1 MPVPRSAPSAA
12 EAISDPTRWRGNS
25 LWFDSLPEP
34 VVARDRL
41 ASDLEVDIAVVGAGY
56 TGLWTAYYLSGIDP
70 HLRIAVLEQEVA
82 GFGASG
88 RNGGWCSAFFA
99 ASPERLARHEGKE
112 AMHRLRRALQES
124 VDEVGAVASAEGI
137 DCHYRK
143 GGSISLARSPAQ
155 LARAKAEIESLRRLG
170 IGDNDVRWCEPA
182 EAKALVAARDVL
194 GGVHTP
200 HCAAVHPARLVRG
213 LAVAAERRGV
223 RIFEQTPVR
232 RISPAGPSGRLG
244 RLETPGCR
252 VRAEVVVLATEGY
265 TPLLPG
271 NERRV
276 LPLYSLMVATEPLED
291 DVLES
296 LGELRQRHD
305 NGPGGQ
311 EPGSSANGTEVHA
324 GRTGGLRGGLT
335 FTDGRHLLIYGQLTA
350 DGRLAF
356 GGRGAPY
363 HFGSRV
369 ADSFDQVPAV
379 HRALR
384 ETLGQLF
391 PSLGDVRLTHTWGG
405 PLGVHRDWRPSVV
418 FDRSAGLATAGGY
431 VGDGVGTANLA
442 GRTLGDLI
450 SGRQSDVSTLCWVG
464 HRSPEWECEPLR
476 WAGVN
481 AGLTL
486 MHRADLHEQATGR
499 PSRIADLMGRFIGH

>member
-1 MPVPRSAPSAA
+1 VP
-12 EAISDPTRWRGNS
+12 AISDPTRWRGNS
-25 LWFDSLPEP
+25 FWFDSLPEP

-41 ASDLEVDIAVVGAGY
+41 TSDLEVDVAIVGGGY

-99 ASPERLARHEGKE
+99 ASPERLARREGNE
-112 AMHRLRRALQES
+112 AMHRLRRALQET
-124 VDEVGAVASAEGI
+124 VDEVGAVAASEGI

-143 GGSISLARSPAQ
+143 GGSISLARSEAQ
-155 LARAKAEIESLRRLG
+155 VARARAEIESLRGLR
-170 IGDNDVRWCEPA
+170 IGEDDVRWCEPA
-182 EAKALVAARDVL
+182 EARSLVAARDVL
-194 GGVHTP
+194 GAIYTP

-213 LAVAAERRGV
+213 LAVAGESRGV

-232 RISPAGPSGRLG
+232 RISAAGPSGRLR
-244 RLETPGCR
+244 RLETPGGR
-252 VRAEVVVLATEGY
+252 IRAEVAVLATEGY
-265 TPLLPG
+265 TSLLPG
-271 NERRV
+271 NRRRV
-276 LPLYSLMVATEPLED
+276 LPLYSLMVATEPLGDE
-291 DVLES
+291 VLAA
-296 LGELRQRHD
+296 LG
-305 NGPGGQ
+305 GTSPGH
-311 EPGSSANGTEVHA
+311 GSARGDQASGSATDGRSAHA
-324 GRTGGLRGGLT
+324 GLPSGGLRSGVT

-363 HFGSRV
+363 HFGSSV

-379 HRALR
+379 HSALR

-405 PLGVHRDWRPSVV
+405 PLGVHRDWHPSVV

-431 VGDGVGTANLA
+431 VGDGVGTSNLA
-442 GRTLGDLI
+442 GRTLADLI
-450 SGRQSDVSTLCWVG
+450 SGQQTDFTSLCWVG
-464 HRSPEWECEPLR
+464 HRSPQWEHEPLR

-481 AGLTL
+481 AGLAL
-486 MHRADLHEQATGR
+486 MHRADLDEQATGR
-499 PSRIADLMGRFIGH
+499 PSRLADLMGRFTGH